1 MFWSQELITDRCIE
15 ISAPRGT
22 PRLAK
27 RGTPPKL
34 SEGRVV
40 PALHQLGGFFLSFS
54 DVKVEVLFPRDPHM
68 CRFGEPIRRR
78 EAARLAD
85 ETCPHRRRAVSFLA
99 ECGPL
104 SDG

>member
-40 PALHQLGGFFLSFS
+40 PALHQLGGVFSFFFGRESRSFIPERPS
-54 DVKVEVLFPRDPHM
+54 HV
-68 CRFGEPIRRR
+68 
-78 EAARLAD
+78 
-85 ETCPHRRRAVSFLA
+85 
-99 ECGPL
+99 PL
-104 SDG
+104 R